1 MKGYGDDSRNDA
13 LTSNKIAGMSDQ
25 ARSDLA
31 RQLNDASDDTAASY
45 RRGAPVRREPAP
57 RDRTGNR
64 PAVNRDGESRDPA
77 AAARLASSLQRT
89 ERRLKTG
96 GVKLGEGRKVR
107 LSSRAKRLHRQLR
120 RVD

>member
-1 MKGYGDDSRNDA
+1 MAGFGDDTRNDA
-13 LTSNKIAGMSDQ
+13 LTSNKVAGMSAQ

-45 RRGAPVRREPAP
+45 RRSDRPVRREPAP
-57 RDRTGNR
+57 RDRTGGR
-64 PAVNRDGESRDPA
+64 PAERKGDSREPA
-77 AAARLASSLQRT
+77 AAERLASSLQRT

-96 GVKLGEGRKVR
+96 GAMLSQGRTVR
-107 LSSRAKRLHRQLR
+107 LTSRAQRLKRQLR